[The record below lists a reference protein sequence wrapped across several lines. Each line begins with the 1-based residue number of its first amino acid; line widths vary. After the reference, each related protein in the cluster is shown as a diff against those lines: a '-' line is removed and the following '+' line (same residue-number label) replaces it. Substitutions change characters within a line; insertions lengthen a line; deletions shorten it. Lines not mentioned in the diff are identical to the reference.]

1 MNILDKGICMKELIK
16 YPDVQHYNDFIAK
29 YSLKEELKM
38 LPVRLF
44 NLRKELKINQNEMNS
59 FNQASVSKIEQ
70 REDIKLSTLIDYLD
84 DLGYGLE
91 VRAYSKNNMGSEKL
105 LLYV

>member
-1 MNILDKGICMKELIK
+1 MKESIK
-16 YPDVQHYNDFIAK
+16 YPDKNHYKEFAGK
-29 YSLKEELKM
+29 YFLKEELKK
-38 LPVRLF
+38 LPTKLF
-44 NLRKELKINQNEMNS
+44 KLRKELKINQNEMNS
-59 FNQASVSKIEQ
+59 FNQASISKIEQ

-91 VRAYSKNNMGSEKL
+91 IKAYSKNNNGNEKL